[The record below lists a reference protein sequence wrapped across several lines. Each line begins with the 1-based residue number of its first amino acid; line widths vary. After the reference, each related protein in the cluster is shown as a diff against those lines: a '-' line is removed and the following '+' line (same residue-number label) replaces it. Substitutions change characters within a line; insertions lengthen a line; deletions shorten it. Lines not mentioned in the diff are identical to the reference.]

1 MSFFTLQTELLRE
14 VLVRHLSGNPTNQEL
29 YSCRMAAR

>member
-14 VLVRHLSGNPTNQEL
+14 VLVRHLSGNPTYQALRRETE
-29 YSCRMAAR
+29 

>member
-14 VLVRHLSGNPTNQEL
+14 VLVRHLSGYPTNRDL
-29 YSCRMAAR
+29 AALSDD